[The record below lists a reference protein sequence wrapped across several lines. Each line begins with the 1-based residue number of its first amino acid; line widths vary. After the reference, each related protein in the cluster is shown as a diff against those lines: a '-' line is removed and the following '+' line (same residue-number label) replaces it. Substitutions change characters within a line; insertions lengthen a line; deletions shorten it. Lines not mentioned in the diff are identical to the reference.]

1 MCDTFA
7 IGRAWTSGGNPIF
20 AKNSDREADE
30 AQVIVSVPRKEY
42 AHPETLTCTYISIPQ
57 ARRTNAVLLCKPF
70 WMWGAEMGVNEKG
83 VVIGNEALFTKV
95 KPEKTP
101 GLIGMDLLRL
111 GLERAGTAEE
121 AADVIIDLLQRYGQG
136 GACGF
141 RDKNFAYMNSY
152 LLMDRD
158 DIIILETVGR
168 DYAVRRNKDGGVI
181 SNRITIGD
189 DWDRSSLERGFDFKV
204 LNDVFYTFFSGSSQ
218 RRRYV
223 AQGIRSRA
231 RGLDVREVFEIL
243 RSHKGPYP
251 FHGLNLNHDVCM
263 HAADPLIRRS
273 QTTGT
278 LVVELD
284 SSSGFRIFVTGGSS
298 PCLTPFKPVLPS
310 ALPDRVDQGG
320 HEYGSNSFWW
330 RHEAFRIHAVM
341 RLSKVRDALLDEIR
355 DLEGSYCKDIP
366 MYLWESRDDELV
378 RTSHEA
384 FLRASMLDTKWLQKM
399 KRIDKDPHPMHNT
412 FWSMI
417 AKRGGIPLS

>member
-7 IGRAWTSGGNPIF
+7 IGRAWASEGNPIF
-20 AKNSDREADE
+20 AKNSDREPDE
-30 AQVIVSVPRKEY
+30 AHVIISEPRKEY
-42 AHPETLTCTYISIPQ
+42 THQETLTCTYIAIPQ

-70 WMWGAEMGVNEKG
+70 WIWGAEMGVNEKG

-95 KPEKTP
+95 KPEKTR

-111 GLERAGTAEE
+111 ALERADTAEE
-121 AADVIIDLLQRYGQG
+121 AVDVIIDLLRGYGQG

-141 RDKNFAYMNSY
+141 RDKKFSYMNSY

-168 DYAVRRNKDGGVI
+168 DYAVRRNKDGAAI
-181 SNRITIGD
+181 SNRITID
-189 DWDRSSLERGFDFKV
+189 DGWDRSSLERGFDFRMF
-204 LNDVFYTFFSGSSQ
+204 NDVLITFFSGSSQ
-218 RRRYV
+218 RRRHV
-223 AQGIRSRA
+223 AQSIRSRPQ
-231 RGLDVREVFEIL
+231 GLGVSDVFEIL
-243 RSHKGPYP
+243 RSHKGLYP
-251 FHGLNLNHDVCM
+251 FQGLNLNHDVCM
-263 HAADPLIRRS
+263 HAADPFIRRS
-273 QTTGT
+273 QTTGA

-284 SSSGFRIFVTGGSS
+284 SSSGFRIFVTAGSS

-310 ALPDRVDQGG
+310 GLPDRVDQGG
-320 HEYGSNSFWW
+320 PEYGSNSFWW
-330 RHEAFRIHAVM
+330 RHEAFHIHAVM
-341 RLSKVRDALLDEIR
+341 RLSKVRNALLEEIR
-355 DLEGSYCKDIP
+355 DLEGHYCKDIP
-366 MYLWESRDDELV
+366 MYRWGSRDDELL
-378 RTSHEA
+378 RTCHEA